1 MLAITMKLQ
10 SEDAEDWIV
19 IGKGEDQIRIS
30 VKKKVGYG
38 RTAVILID
46 APSNYPV
53 FKDYASKKKLAN
65 LISKIELDQVVYTV
79 YHSCMITKA
88 TSIRLTE
95 NEKAFLKAIS
105 DDASLVDGIRTAIKN
120 MGYVEDPKELSK
132 IIKKILTAR
141 AKDFSC

>member
-1 MLAITMKLQ
+1 
-10 SEDAEDWIV
+10 
-19 IGKGEDQIRIS
+19 
-30 VKKKVGYG
+30 
-38 RTAVILID
+38 
-46 APSNYPV
+46 
-53 FKDYASKKKLAN
+53 
-65 LISKIELDQVVYTV
+65 
-79 YHSCMITKA
+79 MITKA